1 MPLGVPALSD
11 MSWELLVIEEPQVST
26 NASGRTEEQKPW
38 VEPSLSKLDAGAAET
53 GSLYG
58 ADTTTHTS

>member
-1 MPLGVPALSD
+1 
-11 MSWELLVIEEPQVST
+11 MSWELLVIEQPQVST
-26 NASGRTEEQKPW
+26 NASGRTEEQNPW
-38 VEPSLSKLDAGAAET
+38 VEPTLSKLDAGAAET